1 VNDLITKLATL
12 LSPATLQFDLAA
24 ALVALVAL
32 LFSII
37 TFVHQRRISI
47 ETLRNHR
54 DNDIIVWLNHTI
66 DVLVG
71 VEFFLRDSIRPSQQL
86 QFGSKRDDFL
96 ARLSASIDKGR
107 LYFPSF
113 TLDVISP
120 EKPKPEKPKPHDHDR
135 DILNKLVRVYDLIK
149 VLEPQNASAI
159 DSARLRLLLEKRAF
173 MADARAEVQPQRR
186 RDFLK

>member
-1 VNDLITKLATL
+1 VNDLISKLAAYL
-12 LSPATLQFDLAA
+12 APASLQFDLAA

-32 LFSII
+32 LFSIV
-37 TFVHQRRISI
+37 TFLHQRRISI

-54 DNDIIVWLNHTI
+54 DNDIIGWMNYTI
-66 DVLVG
+66 EILVG
-71 VEFFLRDSIRPSQQL
+71 VEFFLRDTSRPSQQL
-86 QFGSKRDDFL
+86 QFASKRDEFL
-96 ARLSASIDKGR
+96 ARLSATIDKGR

-113 TLDVISP
+113 TLDVVPP
-120 EKPKPEKPKPHDHDR
+120 EKPKPSDHDR

-149 VLEPQNASAI
+149 GLEPQNASAVEA
-159 DSARLRLLLEKRAF
+159 ARMRLLQEKRAF

>member
-1 VNDLITKLATL
+1 VSDFVTRLATL

-32 LFSII
+32 LFSIV

-71 VEFFLRDSIRPSQQL
+71 IEFFLRDSNRPSQQL
-86 QFGSKRDDFL
+86 QFASKRDDFL
-96 ARLSASIDKGR
+96 ARLSAAIDKGR

-113 TLDVISP
+113 TLDVVAP
-120 EKPKPEKPKPHDHDR
+120 EKPKPNNHDR
-135 DILNKLVRVYDLIK
+135 DILNKLVRIYDLIK
-149 VLEPQNASAI
+149 PLEPQNVSAI
-159 DSARLRLLLEKRAF
+159 DSVRLRLLLEKRAF
-173 MADARAEVQPQRR
+173 VADARAEVQPQRR

>member
-1 VNDLITKLATL
+1 MSDIISGLATF

-32 LFSII
+32 LFSIV
-37 TFVHQRRISI
+37 TFMHQRRISI

-54 DNDIIVWLNHTI
+54 DNDIIVWLYQTI

-71 VEFFLRDSIRPSQQL
+71 IEFFLRDTARPSQQL
-86 QFGSKRDDFL
+86 QFASKRDEFL

-113 TLDVISP
+113 TLDIVAP
-120 EKPKPEKPKPHDHDR
+120 EKPKANNHDR

-149 VLEPQNASAI
+149 VLEAQSVSAI
-159 DSARLRLLLEKRAF
+159 ESARLRLLLEKRAF

>member
-1 VNDLITKLATL
+1 MSDLISQLAAYL
-12 LSPATLQFDLAA
+12 APASLQFDLAA

-32 LFSII
+32 LFSIV
-37 TFVHQRRISI
+37 TFLHQRRISI

-54 DNDIIVWLNHTI
+54 DNDIIVWLNQTI

-71 VEFFLRDSIRPSQQL
+71 IEFFLRDSARPSQQL
-86 QFGSKRDDFL
+86 QFASKRDDFL
-96 ARLSASIDKGR
+96 ARLSAGIDKGR

-113 TLDVISP
+113 TLDVVP
-120 EKPKPEKPKPHDHDR
+120 PAKPKVSDHDR
-135 DILNKLVRVYDLIK
+135 DILNKLVRIYDLIR
-149 VLEPQNASAI
+149 VLEAQNASAI
-159 DSARLRLLLEKRAF
+159 ETARMRLLLEKRAF

>member
-1 VNDLITKLATL
+1 VSDLIAKLATF

-32 LFSII
+32 LFSVV
-37 TFVHQRRISI
+37 TFIQQRRISL
-47 ETLRNHR
+47 ETLRIQR
-54 DNDIIVWLNHTI
+54 DNDVIGWLNQTI
-66 DVLVG
+66 EILVG
-71 VEFFLRDSIRPSQQL
+71 IEFFLRDSSRPSQQL
-86 QFGSKRDDFL
+86 QFASKRDDFL
-96 ARLSASIDKGR
+96 ARLSATIDKGR

-113 TLDVISP
+113 TLDVVTP
-120 EKPKPEKPKPHDHDR
+120 EKPKANDHDR
-135 DILNKLVRVYDLIK
+135 DILNKLVRIYDLIK

-159 DSARLRLLLEKRAF
+159 DSVRLRLLLEKRAF

>member
-1 VNDLITKLATL
+1 VSDLISKLATVL
-12 LSPATLQFDLAA
+12 APASLQFDLAA

-32 LFSII
+32 LFSIV
-37 TFVHQRRISI
+37 TFLHQRRISI

-54 DNDIIVWLNHTI
+54 DNDIIGWMNYTI
-66 DVLVG
+66 EIMVG
-71 VEFFLRDSIRPSQQL
+71 IEFFLRDTSRPSQQL
-86 QFGSKRDDFL
+86 QFASKRDEFL
-96 ARLSASIDKGR
+96 ARLSAAIDKGR

-113 TLDVISP
+113 TLDVVPP
-120 EKPKPEKPKPHDHDR
+120 EKPKQNTNDG

-149 VLEPQNASAI
+149 DLEPQNVSAVEA
-159 DSARLRLLLEKRAF
+159 ARTRLFQEKRAF

>member
-1 VNDLITKLATL
+1 VSDLISKLATYL
-12 LSPATLQFDLAA
+12 APASLQFDLAA

-32 LFSII
+32 LFSIV
-37 TFVHQRRISI
+37 TFLHQRRISL

-54 DNDIIVWLNHTI
+54 DNDIIGWMNHTI
-66 DVLVG
+66 EVLVG
-71 VEFFLRDSIRPSQQL
+71 IEFFLRDTNRPSQQL
-86 QFGSKRDDFL
+86 QFAGKRDEFL

-113 TLDVISP
+113 TLDVVP
-120 EKPKPEKPKPHDHDR
+120 PAKPKQSTNDR

-149 VLEPQNASAI
+149 DLEPQNASAVEG
-159 DSARLRLLLEKRAF
+159 ARTRLFQEKRAF

>member
-1 VNDLITKLATL
+1 VNDFITRLSTF
-12 LSPATLQFDLAA
+12 LSPASLQFDLAA

-32 LFSII
+32 LFSIV
-37 TFVHQRRISI
+37 TFLHQRRISI

-71 VEFFLRDSIRPSQQL
+71 IEFFLRDGTRPSQQL
-86 QFGSKRDDFL
+86 FASKRDEFL
-96 ARLSASIDKGR
+96 ARLSSAIDKGR

-113 TLDVISP
+113 TLDVVA
-120 EKPKPEKPKPHDHDR
+120 PEKPKPHDHDR
-135 DILNKLVRVYDLIK
+135 DILNKLVRIYDLIK
-149 VLEPQNASAI
+149 VLEAQAASAI
-159 DSARLRLLLEKRAF
+159 ESARLRLLLEKRAF

>member
-1 VNDLITKLATL
+1 MSDFITRLATFL
-12 LSPATLQFDLAA
+12 APASLQFDLAA

-32 LFSII
+32 LFSIV
-37 TFVHQRRISI
+37 TFLHQRRISF

-71 VEFFLRDSIRPSQQL
+71 IEFFLRDSARPTQQL
-86 QFGSKRDDFL
+86 QFALKRDDFL

-113 TLDVISP
+113 TLDVVPP
-120 EKPKPEKPKPHDHDR
+120 EKPKVHNHER
-135 DILNKLVRVYDLIK
+135 DILNKLVRIYDLIK
-149 VLEPQNASAI
+149 PLEPQNVSAI
-159 DSARLRLLLEKRAF
+159 ESTRLRLLLEKRAF
-173 MADARAEVQPQRR
+173 VADARAEVQPQRR

>member
-1 VNDLITKLATL
+1 VSDFITRLATL
-12 LSPATLQFDLAA
+12 LSPAALQFDLAA

-32 LFSII
+32 LFSIV
-37 TFVHQRRISI
+37 TFLHQRRISI

-54 DNDIIVWLNHTI
+54 DNDIIVWLYQTI

-71 VEFFLRDSIRPSQQL
+71 IEFFLRDTSRPSQQL
-86 QFGSKRDDFL
+86 QFASKRDDFL
-96 ARLSASIDKGR
+96 ARLSAAIDKGR

-113 TLDVISP
+113 TLDVVAP
-120 EKPKPEKPKPHDHDR
+120 EKPKANDHDR

-149 VLEPQNASAI
+149 ALEAQSVSAI
-159 DSARLRLLLEKRAF
+159 ESARLRLLLEKRAF

>member
-1 VNDLITKLATL
+1 MSDLISKLAAYL
-12 LSPATLQFDLAA
+12 APASLQFDLAA

-32 LFSII
+32 LFSIV

-54 DNDIIVWLNHTI
+54 DNDIIGWLNQTI
-66 DVLVG
+66 EIMVG
-71 VEFFLRDSIRPSQQL
+71 IEFFLRDTSRPSQQL
-86 QFGSKRDDFL
+86 QFGSKRDEFL
-96 ARLSASIDKGR
+96 ARLSSTIDKGR

-113 TLDVISP
+113 TLDVVPP
-120 EKPKPEKPKPHDHDR
+120 EKPAAHDHER

-149 VLEPQNASAI
+149 GLEPQNASAI
-159 DSARLRLLLEKRAF
+159 ETARMRLLLEKRAF

>member
-1 VNDLITKLATL
+1 MSDLISKLAAY
-12 LSPATLQFDLAA
+12 LSPASLQFDLAA

-32 LFSII
+32 LFSIV
-37 TFVHQRRISI
+37 TFLHQRRISI

-71 VEFFLRDSIRPSQQL
+71 IEFFLRDSARPSQQL
-86 QFGSKRDDFL
+86 QFAAKRDDFL

-113 TLDVISP
+113 TLDVVAP
-120 EKPKPEKPKPHDHDR
+120 EKPKASDHER

-149 VLEPQNASAI
+149 LLEPQNAPAI
-159 DSARLRLLLEKRAF
+159 ETARMRLLLEKRAF
-173 MADARAEVQPQRR
+173 MADARDEVQPQRR

>member
-1 VNDLITKLATL
+1 VSDLISKLATVL
-12 LSPATLQFDLAA
+12 APASLQFDLAA

-32 LFSII
+32 LFSIV
-37 TFVHQRRISI
+37 TFLHQRRISL

-54 DNDIIVWLNHTI
+54 DNDIIGWMNQTI
-66 DVLVG
+66 EILVG
-71 VEFFLRDSIRPSQQL
+71 IEFFLRDTGRPSQQL
-86 QFGSKRDDFL
+86 QFGGKRDEFL
-96 ARLSASIDKGR
+96 ARLSAAIDKGR

-113 TLDVISP
+113 TLDVVPP
-120 EKPKPEKPKPHDHDR
+120 EKPKQSADDR

-149 VLEPQNASAI
+149 DLEPQNVSAVEG
-159 DSARLRLLLEKRAF
+159 ARTRLFQEKRAF

>member
-1 VNDLITKLATL
+1 VSDFITKLATFL
-12 LSPATLQFDLAA
+12 APASLQFDLAA

-32 LFSII
+32 LFSIV
-37 TFVHQRRISI
+37 TFVHQRRISF

-71 VEFFLRDSIRPSQQL
+71 IEFFRRDSARPTQQP
-86 QFGSKRDDFL
+86 QFASKRDEFL
-96 ARLSASIDKGR
+96 ARLSAAIDKGR

-113 TLDVISP
+113 TLDVVA
-120 EKPKPEKPKPHDHDR
+120 PEKPKPHDHDR
-135 DILNKLVRVYDLIK
+135 DILNKLVRIYDLIK
-149 VLEPQNASAI
+149 VLEVQNASAI
-159 DSARLRLLLEKRAF
+159 ESSRLRLLLEKRAF
-173 MADARAEVQPQRR
+173 MANARDEVQPQRR

>member
-1 VNDLITKLATL
+1 MNKLATY

-54 DNDIIVWLNHTI
+54 DNDIIVWLNYTI

-113 TLDVISP
+113 TLDVVP
-120 EKPKPEKPKPHDHDR
+120 PEKPKPHDHDR

-159 DSARLRLLLEKRAF
+159 ESARLRLLLEKRAF

>member
-1 VNDLITKLATL
+1 MSDLIGKLATYL
-12 LSPATLQFDLAA
+12 APASLQFDLAA

-32 LFSII
+32 LFSIV
-37 TFVHQRRISI
+37 TFLHQRRISI

-54 DNDIIVWLNHTI
+54 DNDIISWMNHTI
-66 DVLVG
+66 EILVG
-71 VEFFLRDSIRPSQQL
+71 IEFFLRDTSRPSQQL
-86 QFGSKRDDFL
+86 QFAGKRDEFL
-96 ARLSASIDKGR
+96 ARLSATIDKGR

-113 TLDVISP
+113 TLDVVPP
-120 EKPKPEKPKPHDHDR
+120 EKPKRQNADDH

-149 VLEPQNASAI
+149 DLEPQNASALEGVRT
-159 DSARLRLLLEKRAF
+159 RLFQEKRAF

>member
-1 VNDLITKLATL
+1 MSDLITKLATL

-32 LFSII
+32 LFSIV
-37 TFVHQRRISI
+37 TFLHQRRISI

-54 DNDIIVWLNHTI
+54 DNDIIIWLNHTI

-71 VEFFLRDSIRPSQQL
+71 IEFFLRDTARPSQQL
-86 QFGSKRDDFL
+86 QFGAKRDEFL

-113 TLDVISP
+113 TLDVVAP
-120 EKPKPEKPKPHDHDR
+120 EKPKANDHDR
-135 DILNKLVRVYDLIK
+135 DILNKLVRVYDLVK
-149 VLEPQNASAI
+149 VLEAQNASAI
-159 DSARLRLLLEKRAF
+159 ESVRLRLLLEKRAF

>member
-1 VNDLITKLATL
+1 VNDFITRLATL

-32 LFSII
+32 LFSIV

-71 VEFFLRDSIRPSQQL
+71 IEFFLRDTARPSQQL
-86 QFGSKRDDFL
+86 QFASKRDEFL

-113 TLDVISP
+113 TLDVVAP
-120 EKPKPEKPKPHDHDR
+120 EKPRANDHDR

-149 VLEPQNASAI
+149 ALEAQGASAI
-159 DSARLRLLLEKRAF
+159 ESARLRLLLEKRAF

>member
-1 VNDLITKLATL
+1 MNDLVSKLAAYL
-12 LSPATLQFDLAA
+12 APASLQFDLAA

-32 LFSII
+32 LFSIV
-37 TFVHQRRISI
+37 TFLHQRRISI

-54 DNDIIVWLNHTI
+54 DNDIIGWMNHTI
-66 DVLVG
+66 EILVG
-71 VEFFLRDSIRPSQQL
+71 VEFFLRDTSRPSQQL
-86 QFGSKRDDFL
+86 QFASKRDEFL
-96 ARLSASIDKGR
+96 ARLSATIDKGR

-113 TLDVISP
+113 TLDVVPP
-120 EKPKPEKPKPHDHDR
+120 EKPKASDHDR

-149 VLEPQNASAI
+149 DLEPQNASGIEA
-159 DSARLRLLLEKRAF
+159 ARMRLFLEKRAF

>member
-1 VNDLITKLATL
+1 VSDFITSLATYL
-12 LSPATLQFDLAA
+12 APASLQFDLAA

-32 LFSII
+32 LFSIV
-37 TFVHQRRISI
+37 TFLHQRRISI

-71 VEFFLRDSIRPSQQL
+71 IEFFLRDSARPSQQL
-86 QFGSKRDDFL
+86 QFASKRDEFL
-96 ARLSASIDKGR
+96 ARLSAAIDKGR

-113 TLDVISP
+113 TLDVVA
-120 EKPKPEKPKPHDHDR
+120 PEKPKPHDHDR
-135 DILNKLVRVYDLIK
+135 DILNKLVRIYDLIK
-149 VLEPQNASAI
+149 VLEAQNASAI
-159 DSARLRLLLEKRAF
+159 ESSRLRLLLEKRAF
-173 MADARAEVQPQRR
+173 MADARDEVQPQRR